1 MGRARSGTWRKS
13 GQAYLVMVT
22 IPAAMFPPGK
32 LPPPT
37 IDPKTK
43 KQKAHPRRLGV
54 PVPAVTEGRTTTKDE
69 LKNLAKLFN
78 ERPDLA
84 IVRCAKLGKLPDWI
98 PAEMVPSE
106 VLQLAVKAN
115 PVAANI
121 PGSPTETV
129 STYAERWLDWRDKRG
144 YTSIDNNRSALKQ
157 LLCIEV
163 EQNITLAERPIATVS
178 RADCKAVASYLRKC
192 YLEKRF
198 GKLSAYKYWGVLYSM
213 ITDSSEEG
221 GEDDLMVR
229 PDNPIRSV
237 KGLDRP
243 QPGTRGCLYASEF
256 LKLITCE
263 QIPLASRRVIV
274 LAVYLQMRASELFRI
289 RCEDLDLEREKISI
303 RRGWDSYRKKEKLTK
318 NGKTRIFEI
327 PAPLLPLLRVMVA
340 ERGGTGLLLET
351 SPYYVSHCFKAY
363 LDAAGLHRWE
373 LRTRTETHTPLTLH
387 GLRATGATWL
397 ACVEGNPLRLRRIL
411 GHSDQKTTDRYI
423 DDSQLLGRNV
433 GELFPSLPAELLGA
447 NRSGN
452 RSDPLKNSGKPASS
466 FLRRRNLAPSLTLAD
481 SEIQRDSTVRPP
493 RETPLT
499 PPPLTARNDL
509 GTITDPAPSTLR
521 TVDASPPSP
530 LGPAIAATNQA
541 LNDAITRGD
550 VEEAKR
556 CTEALRALLGA
567 PSEPAPASSAKRPRK
582 RSA

>member
-1 MGRARSGTWRKS
+1 
-13 GQAYLVMVT
+13 
-22 IPAAMFPPGK
+22 MFPFGK

-43 KQKAHPRRLGV
+43 KPKAHPRRLGV
-54 PVPAVTEGRTTTKDE
+54 PVAAVMEGRTVTDNE
-69 LKNLAKLFN
+69 LNNLAKLLN
-78 ERPDLA
+78 ERPEQA
-84 IVRCAKLGKLPDWI
+84 IIRCAKMGRLPDWI

-106 VLQLAVKAN
+106 VLQAAVKAN
-115 PVAANI
+115 PVAANV

-163 EQNITLAERPIATVS
+163 EPNITLAERPIATVS

-466 FLRRRNLAPSLTLAD
+466 FLRRPAGGQGAKPPITNKASSRSALVRAR
-481 SEIQRDSTVRPP
+481 SERANHRVRPQFP
-493 RETPLT
+493 SHANQWTCSRFTGAQFNEHTCQMGHFSQFVLVFVRDDMPCTSLHS
-499 PPPLTARNDL
+499 PNIHPVRKLAR
-509 GTITDPAPSTLR
+509 
-521 TVDASPPSP
+521 
-530 LGPAIAATNQA
+530 ATGYFE
-541 LNDAITRGD
+541 R
-550 VEEAKR
+550 R
-556 CTEALRALLGA
+556 
-567 PSEPAPASSAKRPRK
+567 RPRIE
-582 RSA
+582 RVQITERHGAAEHGSCGQ